1 MCFEQSIKQ
10 YQLGDM
16 CCSALL
22 MLPCPLDFSLLVF
35 ALHSAR
41 CGSTHVRRNFTGGKA
56 QVFLCQSPYSCVN
69 GRLLEHGHISVVQKF
84 IQVKK
89 VCVKWNEN

>member
-1 MCFEQSIKQ
+1 
-10 YQLGDM
+10 
-16 CCSALL
+16 
-22 MLPCPLDFSLLVF
+22 
-35 ALHSAR
+35 
-41 CGSTHVRRNFTGGKA
+41 
-56 QVFLCQSPYSCVN
+56 LCQSPYSCVN